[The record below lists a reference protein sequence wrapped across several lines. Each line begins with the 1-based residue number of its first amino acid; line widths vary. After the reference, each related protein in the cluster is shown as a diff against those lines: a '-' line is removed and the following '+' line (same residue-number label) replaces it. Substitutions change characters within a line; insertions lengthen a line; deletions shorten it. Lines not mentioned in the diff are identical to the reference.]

1 VIIKYSYRKNSSLK
15 EIAYITA
22 MIVANSSSLSYLVLS
37 IGGEIISLEGRL
49 WAIDSFELS
58 LKLIFPL
65 LSLALSLPL
74 GNFRLK
80 SIALDLMPYFFPDPE
95 VIRTA
100 LTVRLSEDY
109 PDLQYFKLLLLP
121 PLEGDHQK
129 QPLDE
134 STIIPGSVLTRTTP
148 IDLVYN
154 EFCEST

>member
-1 VIIKYSYRKNSSLK
+1 
-15 EIAYITA
+15 
-22 MIVANSSSLSYLVLS
+22 
-37 IGGEIISLEGRL
+37 
-49 WAIDSFELS
+49 
-58 LKLIFPL
+58 
-65 LSLALSLPL
+65 
-74 GNFRLK
+74 
-80 SIALDLMPYFFPDPE
+80 MPYFFPDPD
-95 VIRTA
+95 VIRNA

-154 EFCEST
+154 EFGEST